1 MKNLTAQLLIRA
13 GTQMV
18 SLLGQVPHANGKAGW
33 VVALINGVGCHSS
46 VDDRGK
52 HPVLMPRWFI
62 F

>member
-1 MKNLTAQLLIRA
+1 
-13 GTQMV
+13 MV
-18 SLLGQVPHANGKAGW
+18 SPLEQVPHANGKAGW
-33 VVALINGVGCHSS
+33 VVAMVGGVGRHSS

>member
-1 MKNLTAQLLIRA
+1 
-13 GTQMV
+13 MV
-18 SLLGQVPHANGKAGW
+18 SLLGQVPHANGKASR
-33 VVALINGVGCHSS
+33 VVAMIGEVGRHSS

>member
-1 MKNLTAQLLIRA
+1 
-13 GTQMV
+13 MV

-33 VVALINGVGCHSS
+33 AVAMINGVGCHSS

>member
-1 MKNLTAQLLIRA
+1 
-13 GTQMV
+13 MV

-33 VVALINGVGCHSS
+33 VVAMINGVGRHSS